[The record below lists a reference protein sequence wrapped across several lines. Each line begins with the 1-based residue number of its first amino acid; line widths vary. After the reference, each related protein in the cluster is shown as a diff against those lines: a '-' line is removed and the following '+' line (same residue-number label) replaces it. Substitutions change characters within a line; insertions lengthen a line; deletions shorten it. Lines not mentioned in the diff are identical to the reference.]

1 MNGTRLKVG
10 VVGAGYFGTRHAR
23 VYAGMKA
30 VDLAGI
36 ADTDAAAA
44 RKLAAQT
51 GAKAWQRPDALL
63 GQVDAVSI
71 TTPSRRHAE
80 VTLPYIRA
88 GIPVLIE
95 KPIALDLRDATRI
108 IRAAGKSGA
117 PVLIGH
123 VERFNSAVE
132 ALLESVDSPVFV
144 ESARLGR
151 FSGRARDTDV
161 VCDLL
166 IHDLDLLLAIFA
178 EQPRAVTAI
187 GAPVFRD
194 KVDMVSARFA
204 YDGGAA
210 ASITA
215 SRVAL
220 KDKRNMHVFC
230 ERQGYFRL
238 DFQAQALQRV
248 PPPDPAAQPRA
259 FVAQTIEKPDAP
271 PPLEAELSHFADVA
285 AGRARPRVTAEDGR
299 NILKLALRV
308 SRSIEATRRARVRRG
323 R

>member
-10 VVGAGYFGTRHAR
+10 IVGAGYFGTRHAL
-23 VYAGMKA
+23 VYAGMKG
-30 VDLAGI
+30 VELAGI
-36 ADTDAAAA
+36 ADIDAAAA

-51 GAKAWQRPDALL
+51 GAKAWRQPDALV
-63 GQVDAVSI
+63 GRVDAVSI
-71 TTPSRRHAE
+71 TTPSRSHAE

-95 KPIALDLRDATRI
+95 KPIALDLRDATHI
-108 IRAAGKSGA
+108 IRAAAKSGA
-117 PVLIGH
+117 PVLVGH
-123 VERFNSAVE
+123 VERFNPAVE

-178 EQPRAVTAI
+178 EQPRTVTAI
-187 GAPVFRD
+187 GAPVFSD
-194 KVDMVSARFA
+194 KMDMVSARFA
-204 YDGGAA
+204 YDSGAA

-230 ERQGYFRL
+230 ERQGYFKI

-259 FVAQTIEKPDAP
+259 FVAQTIERPDAP
-271 PPLEAELSHFADVA
+271 SPLEAELAHFVEVA
-285 AGRARPRVTAEDGR
+285 AGRAGPRVTAQDGR

-308 SRSIEATRRARVRRG
+308 SRSIEATRRVRQG
-323 R
+323 